1 MRLWSNN
8 SVARGNG
15 GFNPEKRLLSAVLQR
30 AITDFLTGEGELQL
44 SAKEWIFCTDDTT
57 ETFGFSYICEALDLH
72 ADELR
77 KVMTRQYE
85 QTHSKQVDS
94 SALNDVKKQNP
105 AHIPVS
111 SSMGFGSAVAA

>member
-1 MRLWSNN
+1 MRLWSNS

-30 AITDFLTGEGELQL
+30 AITDFLTGEGELQS
-44 SAKEWIFCTDDTT
+44 SAKEWIFSDDDTT
-57 ETFGFSYICEALDLH
+57 ETFGFCYICEALDLH

-85 QTHSKQVDS
+85 QQHSKPLQLEPKEEVTHVR
-94 SALNDVKKQNP
+94 ATGHNRAAYNT
-105 AHIPVS
+105 
-111 SSMGFGSAVAA
+111 VAA